1 MLCNNI
7 TSVELNWG
15 IRVRLSSSV
24 AFRASPLGALVF
36 WPLVFWPLVFW
47 QGIAQAEENLPVI
60 EVTAPA
66 QTAPADA
73 SKASPELVHKT
84 EALDQARR
92 DIYAPTGANSH
103 EMTKQTIENL
113 PAGTATPIDKVLL
126 QAPGVTQDSAASGD
140 LHIRNE
146 HANIQ
151 YRING
156 IYLPPGI
163 SGFSRFIDTSFI
175 GSLAVLDGVL
185 PAQYG
190 LHTAGIVDIQSRD
203 GVFDGGGSIGM
214 YGGSFGTLM
223 PSLTYG
229 GTLGTTQYFFSGQL
243 QTNNLGIENPT
254 ASAEAIHDR
263 SRQGRFF
270 GYISTILPNDL
281 RVSLITG
288 TSISKYQIP
297 NTPGLPAQ
305 FTAYG
310 VSDFN
315 SSLLNENQLERSFFN
330 VLALQKTI
338 GPVDA
343 QLSFFSRYS
352 SLHFT
357 PDPVGDLVFNGVA
370 SDVTRTS
377 LMNGVQFDAA
387 DHIYTPTLGAHTLR
401 FGFQASAERTQAL
414 NGDVVLPLNAAG
426 NPLDAPFPIIDDS
439 TKLGFLGSVY
449 LQDEWKLTDRLIL
462 NGGLR
467 FDQMAQYVTA
477 NQVSPRISLTYMPFS
492 GTTMHIGYARYF
504 TPPEQALSAP
514 VNVAAFNNTTLQ
526 PEVGENSP
534 VRPERSVYVDAGVT
548 QKLVPGLEAGVDV
561 YYKRAQNLLD
571 DGQFGQALVLTAF
584 NYARGYNTGVEFTAK
599 YHYEGLD
606 LYANVAWARQRATQV
621 ESNQFLFGADELA
634 FIANNYIYTDHA
646 QVWTASGGGS
656 YTWQGTK
663 ISADLIYGSGL
674 RDGFANTGTVPPY
687 VTANLGLSHEFAPPG
702 PGLGPL
708 VARFDVINLFD
719 KIYEIRDGS
728 GIGVFAP
735 QFGARRGLFA
745 GLTQKF

>member
-1 MLCNNI
+1 M
-7 TSVELNWG
+7 
-15 IRVRLSSSV
+15 RLSSSV
-24 AFRASPLGALVF
+24 AFRASPLVALVF
-36 WPLVFWPLVFW
+36 WPLVFR
-47 QGIAQAEENLPVI
+47 QGVAQAEENLPVI

-66 QTAPADA
+66 QTTPAGA

-92 DIYAPTGANSH
+92 DIYAPIGANSY
-103 EMTKQTIENL
+103 EMTRQTIENL

-126 QAPGVTQDSAASGD
+126 QAPGVTQDLAASGD
-140 LHIRNE
+140 IHIRNE
-146 HANIQ
+146 HANVQ

-190 LHTAGIVDIQSRD
+190 LHTAGIVDITSRD

-229 GTLGTTQYFFSGQL
+229 GTLGTTQYFFTGQL
-243 QTNNLGIENPT
+243 LTNNLGIENPT
-254 ASAEAIHDR
+254 ASTEAIHDR
-263 SRQGRFF
+263 TRQGRFF
-270 GYISTILPNDL
+270 GYVSTILPNDL

-288 TSISKYQIP
+288 MSISKYQIP

-305 FTAYG
+305 FSAFG

-315 SSLLNENQLERSFFN
+315 SSLLNENQLERSFFS

-377 LMNGVQFDAA
+377 LLNGVQFDAA
-387 DHIYTPTLGAHTLR
+387 DHLNAPGPGAHTLR

-414 NGDVVLPLNAAG
+414 NGDVVLPLDAAG

-439 TKLGFLGSVY
+439 TKLGWLGSVY
-449 LQDEWKLTDRLIL
+449 LQDEWKLTDRFIL
-462 NGGLR
+462 TAVCASIRWRN
-467 FDQMAQYVTA
+467 MSPA
-477 NQVSPRISLTYMPFS
+477 NQLSPRISLTYKPFS
-492 GTTMHIGYARYF
+492 GTTMHMPATRAISRRPNRRSRRRSMSPPSAIRPCSRKSAR
-504 TPPEQALSAP
+504 TA
-514 VNVAAFNNTTLQ
+514 
-526 PEVGENSP
+526 P
-534 VRPERSVYVDAGVT
+534 VRPERSDYFDAGVT
-548 QKLVPGLEAGVDV
+548 QKFVPGLEARVDV
-561 YYKRAQNLLD
+561 YYKRAHNLLD

-584 NYARGYNTGVEFTAK
+584 NYRRGYNTGVELTAK
-599 YHYEGLD
+599 YTL
-606 LYANVAWARQRATQV
+606 
-621 ESNQFLFGADELA
+621 
-634 FIANNYIYTDHA
+634 
-646 QVWTASGGGS
+646 
-656 YTWQGTK
+656 
-663 ISADLIYGSGL
+663 
-674 RDGFANTGTVPPY
+674 
-687 VTANLGLSHEFAPPG
+687 
-702 PGLGPL
+702 
-708 VARFDVINLFD
+708 
-719 KIYEIRDGS
+719 
-728 GIGVFAP
+728 
-735 QFGARRGLFA
+735 
-745 GLTQKF
+745 